1 MKFTPYNIK
10 NQEFNKAVRGYD
22 KDEVKAF
29 LEAIAD
35 DYDRLLQANQS
46 LSKEFENQTDE
57 IREFK
62 KLEKSLQNTLLNAQE
77 SSSKSL
83 ESAKKQNQLIIKEA
97 EIKSAQML
105 EKAKEEADS
114 LRDAVLKLRE
124 EKILIVA
131 RIKALIETQSGLL
144 DMTSAQTDLPDE
156 KFINKSPESK
166 SDVDVDDILEKLL

>member
-22 KDEVKAF
+22 RDEVKAF